1 MGVSSCARQLIKL
14 ARSSHLLSRPRV
26 ALECDIR
33 AKSGRGEAVEP
44 FEITDEM
51 AVIAHTDVV
60 VRPSPKSASCS
71 ASSLAFS
78 IRSSFRYRAGV

>member
-1 MGVSSCARQLIKL
+1 LPAGEIGP
-14 ARSSHLLSRPRV
+14 LLSRPRV

-51 AVIAHTDVV
+51 AVIAHTDVMDDFLHRK
-60 VRPSPKSASCS
+60 VR
-71 ASSLAFS
+71 LLRELFGFS